1 MHSRLRYSLQRYTDK
16 NFYEKN
22 FAQKNL
28 FFFSIALETIS
39 ELRMHFYVALNSL
52 NRLLKATEKCTRN
65 SVTVSGALPTKHNVI
80 LA

>member
-1 MHSRLRYSLQRYTDK
+1 MHLRIKNSLRRYTDK

-22 FAQKNL
+22 FAKKKL

-52 NRLLKATEKCTRN
+52 NRLSTMRTEFKPI
-65 SVTVSGALPTKHNVI
+65 SK
-80 LA
+80 